1 MAGPSILPLTS
12 KAFLH
17 LAQIH
22 GSLFILACQS
32 TKLLAA
38 EGF

>member
-1 MAGPSILPLTS
+1 MAGPSILPLIS
-12 KAFLH
+12 KTFLH

-22 GSLFILACQS
+22 GSLFVLVCQS

-38 EGF
+38 EDF